1 LQRIGRVLHVSSDK
15 NLIIRVENLP
25 RIGDR
30 VVDEHLKPV
39 GRVFDIFGPVA
50 APYVAVKPQGK
61 EPGYWINRILYFP
74 SSSKSKTRKGALRN
88 E

>member
-1 LQRIGRVLHVSSDK
+1 MKRIGRVLHPGSDK
-15 NLIIRVENLP
+15 NLIIKAENLP

-50 APYVAVKPQGK
+50 APYVAVRTQRK
-61 EPGYWINRILYFP
+61 EPSYWINSVLYLI
-74 SSSKSKTRKGALRN
+74 SSPKPKKGRERGGN

>member
-1 LQRIGRVLHVSSDK
+1 LQRIGRVLHMGSDK

-30 VVDEHLKPV
+30 VVDENLKPV

-50 APYVAVKPQGK
+50 APYVAVRTQGK
-61 EPGYWINRILYFP
+61 EPSYRIDRILYFL
-74 SSSKSKTRKGALRN
+74 SSSKPKRRRERGRN

>member
-1 LQRIGRVLHVSSDK
+1 MQRVGRVLHVGSDK
-15 NLIIRVENLP
+15 NLIIKAEKSLP

-50 APYVAVKPQGK
+50 TPYVTVRTQGK
-61 EPGYWINRILYFP
+61 EPSYWINHILYFL
-74 SSSKSKTRKGALRN
+74 SSSKPKKGKGTRRK
-88 E
+88 